1 MEEQMSR
8 EIAGWVLGFLYKAV
22 RPANECLYIIGFS
35 QESHA
40 QGSLAMMTTMNAQR
54 LYSRSF
60 GVPLTPAY
68 LLKPLRL
75 IQPPE
80 QLRLSQL
87 VRGRLPLR
95 LASFSSHL
103 APARP
108 PPLAS

>member
-1 MEEQMSR
+1 MSR
-8 EIAGWVLGFLYKAV
+8 EIAGWILAFLYRAV
-22 RPANECLYIIGFS
+22 RPANDCLYIIGFS

-80 QLRLSQL
+80 QLRLIQL
-87 VRGRLPLR
+87 VRGRLPLGLIQLLRAR
-95 LASFSSHL
+95 LIHIV
-103 APARP
+103 RP
-108 PPLAS
+108 GD